1 MSLLRVFKIILLV
14 AISVFAVNYVFNH
27 VDPWL
32 AILVALTL
40 IYFAI
45 KKFNPNINF

>member
-1 MSLLRVFKIILLV
+1 MLKVFRIILFIAV
-14 AISVFAVNYVFNH
+14 AIYAVNYVFNH

-40 IYFAI
+40 ICLAI
-45 KKFNPNINF
+45 KKFNLKINF

>member
-1 MSLLRVFKIILLV
+1 MLKAFRIILFIAV
-14 AISVFAVNYVFNH
+14 SVYAVNYVFNH

-40 IYFAI
+40 IYLTI
-45 KKFNPNINF
+45 KKFIPKINF